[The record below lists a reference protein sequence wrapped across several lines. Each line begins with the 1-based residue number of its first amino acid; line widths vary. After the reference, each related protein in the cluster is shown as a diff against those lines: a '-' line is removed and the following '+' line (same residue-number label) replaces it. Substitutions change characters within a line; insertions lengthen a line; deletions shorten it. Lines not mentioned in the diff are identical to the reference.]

1 MADSS
6 ELKPSRLFAL
16 LSSSGMGHLTPFL
29 RLAALLTAHHVKK
42 MTLFTTTLKSPEN
55 HVTSSLSLLP
65 SLSSPPLSAPV
76 TDMTLTAS
84 VLPISR
90 AINVPNYIFFTS
102 SAKMLTLFVSFHT
115 HTLVGSKDAIEM
127 PTLEPIPKPWILPPL
142 FQDMNNFLKT
152 SFIENAK
159 KMTESDGI
167 LVNISKTIEG
177 KTLAELNGGKVIE
190 GLPLVIPIGL
200 LPLYGFEKSQP
211 LAWLDDQATG
221 SVVDVS
227 FGSRTGM
234 SREQLRELGDVTK
247 AMWNGVQ
254 VLAWPQHGDQK
265 INADVVER
273 TGMGIWVQSW
283 GWGGEAIMKGEQ
295 IAENISEM
303 MGNELLRI
311 QEMRIR
317 EEARTAIEQ
326 GGSLKKRLTELVEMW
341 KN

>member
-1 MADSS
+1 M
-6 ELKPSRLFAL
+6 PIQ
-16 LSSSGMGHLTPFL
+16 
-29 RLAALLTAHHVKK
+29 K

-200 LPLYGFEKSQP
+200 LPLYGFEKNQP

-234 SREQLRELGDVTK
+234 SREQLRELGD
-247 AMWNGVQ
+247 G
-254 VLAWPQHGDQK
+254 
-265 INADVVER
+265 
-273 TGMGIWVQSW
+273 
-283 GWGGEAIMKGEQ
+283 
-295 IAENISEM
+295 
-303 MGNELLRI
+303 
-311 QEMRIR
+311 
-317 EEARTAIEQ
+317 
-326 GGSLKKRLTELVEMW
+326 
-341 KN
+341 

>member
-1 MADSS
+1 M
-6 ELKPSRLFAL
+6 PIQ
-16 LSSSGMGHLTPFL
+16 
-29 RLAALLTAHHVKK
+29 K

-55 HVTSSLSLLP
+55 HVTSPLSLLP

-127 PTLEPIPKPWILPPL
+127 PTLEPILKPWILPPL
-142 FQDMNNFLKT
+142 FQDMNYFLKT

-159 KMTESDGI
+159 KMTESNRI

-190 GLPLVIPIGL
+190 ALPLVIPIGL

-211 LAWLDDQATG
+211 LAWLYDQATG
-221 SVVDVS
+221 FVVDVS
-227 FGSRTGM
+227 FGSRTAM
-234 SREQLRELGDVTK
+234 SREQLREL
-247 AMWNGVQ
+247 
-254 VLAWPQHGDQK
+254 
-265 INADVVER
+265 AD
-273 TGMGIWVQSW
+273 G
-283 GWGGEAIMKGEQ
+283 
-295 IAENISEM
+295 
-303 MGNELLRI
+303 
-311 QEMRIR
+311 
-317 EEARTAIEQ
+317 
-326 GGSLKKRLTELVEMW
+326 
-341 KN
+341 